1 MNLAANTLKGFQLK
15 TPLYPIDLSSA
26 PPNIHHGTL
35 KIAIDREIR
44 FVTTYP
50 EVKQSKGTIVILE
63 NNTNALETYFLP
75 INEISKRGFHTAIFD
90 WFDQK
95 RISLTTRKK
104 SRHYYFDINNDIND
118 LYEFLKNIVYP
129 TCPPPYS
136 MLAYGMGG
144 LIALSGLDFI
154 NHQFNRLLCIS
165 PLLSPFG
172 NKTNGFQHKLTQLL
186 SDIGLGFIPVK
197 NGKKLKNTNPKNI
210 QLEHMHQEPF
220 PSIKRPTSR
229 WMASVFNAID
239 SVKKNIRHRH
249 LQIPTLF
256 ILANQNNLANNI
268 EVRELCQNTRL
279 AESITITGAE
289 LDTIMYNENYK
300 KQFWAAFDAFICD
313 NASIK

>member
-1 MNLAANTLKGFQLK
+1 MANTLKGFQLK
-15 TPLYPIDLSSA
+15 TPLYPIDWSST

-44 FVTTYP
+44 FATTYP

-63 NNTNALETYFLP
+63 NNINALETYFLP

-95 RISLTTRKK
+95 KISLTTRKK
-104 SRHYYFDINNDIND
+104 NRHYYFDINNDIND

-144 LIALSGLDFI
+144 LIALSGLDII

-165 PLLSPFG
+165 PLLAPFG
-172 NKTNGFQHKLTQLL
+172 NKTNGFQHKIAQLL

-197 NGKKLKNTNPKNI
+197 NGKKFKKINIKNI
-210 QLEHMHQEPF
+210 QLEHMHQGLF
-220 PSIKRPTSR
+220 HSIKPPTSR
-229 WMASVFNAID
+229 WMASVFNAIN
-239 SVKKNIRHRH
+239 SVKKNIGHGH

-268 EVRELCQNTRL
+268 EVRELCQHTHL
-279 AESITITGAE
+279 IESITITGAE
-289 LDTIMYNENYK
+289 LDTIMYNEDYK